1 MKKWYSAVGH
11 LRVTEKRR
19 GEKYPVVILCGKE
32 NVLDIQEFLLWSI
45 LSWRIMS
52 EDKTKLMY
60 QAKIHELKLE
70 FSRCFEDCLNRLKQR
85 GLLSEGLGETEED
98 ALYDL
103 LAELYIAPVSENH
116 LLRLWSLIRLRRAG
130 FPLNTAAK
138 QLFTRDKRTEN
149 EKKVMRLS
157 SQTLFSTAEI
167 IKCFDRKKMDFS
179 CDEEILDTLYDDDVT
194 TSYNIAD
201 MVRFYPSRREVITAI
216 ANLYLRKQIILERV

>member
-11 LRVTEKRR
+11 LRFMEKRR

-52 EDKTKLMY
+52 EDKARWLY
-60 QAKIHELKLE
+60 LEKIRELKLG
-70 FSRCFEDCLNRLKQR
+70 FSRSFEDCLNRLKQR
-85 GLLSEGLGETEED
+85 GLLSEGVGETEED

-116 LLRLWSLIRLRRAG
+116 LLRLWSMIRLRRAG
-130 FPLNTAAK
+130 FPLNTATK

-149 EKKVMRLS
+149 EKK
-157 SQTLFSTAEI
+157 
-167 IKCFDRKKMDFS
+167 
-179 CDEEILDTLYDDDVT
+179 
-194 TSYNIAD
+194 
-201 MVRFYPSRREVITAI
+201 
-216 ANLYLRKQIILERV
+216 